1 MVECLTSYAQLKLT
15 LNPGWAAKERG
26 VILFSEEFII
36 RAGNPVSDK
45 DARKERASERK
56 TKADVPSESTA
67 AARGKLKE
75 PVAGVK

>member
-36 RAGNPVSDK
+36 RAGNPVSN
-45 DARKERASERK
+45 
-56 TKADVPSESTA
+56 ADVPSESTA